1 MASGTDVVI
10 DGAVTA
16 VPASVAVEAA
26 AVSTGWVVS
35 TPL

>member
-10 DGAVTA
+10 EGAVTA
-16 VPASVAVEAA
+16 VPAVVAGEAA
-26 AVSTGWVVS
+26 EVSTGWAVS